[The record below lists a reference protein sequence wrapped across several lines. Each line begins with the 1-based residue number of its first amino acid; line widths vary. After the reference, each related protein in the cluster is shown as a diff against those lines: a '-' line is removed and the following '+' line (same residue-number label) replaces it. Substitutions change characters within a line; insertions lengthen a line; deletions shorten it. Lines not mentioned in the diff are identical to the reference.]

1 MTLSHNRIEELR
13 ILPTTPEYKG
23 VQDLFDV
30 LSIWQEEEREHKND
44 YEYEALQQL
53 STTMISQTQVL
64 NILQWWDR
72 SGYESLN
79 EEQQDQYNTLIDLLL
94 GKQVL

>member
-1 MTLSHNRIEELR
+1 MTLSPNRIEELR
-13 ILPTTPEYKG
+13 ILPKTPEYKG

-53 STTMISQTQVL
+53 STIMISQTQVL
-64 NILQWWDR
+64 NILQGWDR

-79 EEQQDQYNTLIDLLL
+79 EEQQDQYNTLIDVLL
-94 GKQVL
+94 GNQTL